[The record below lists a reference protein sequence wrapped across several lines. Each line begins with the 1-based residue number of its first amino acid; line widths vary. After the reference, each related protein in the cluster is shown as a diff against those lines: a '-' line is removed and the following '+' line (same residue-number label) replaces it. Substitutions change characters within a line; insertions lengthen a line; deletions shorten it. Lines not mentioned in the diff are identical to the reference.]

1 MWSWGGGG
9 RQCLVLRG
17 TRVPP
22 SCKWGGTEIGP
33 LLAQIG
39 RRGPTG
45 ARRGLP
51 TAEGAS
57 SNICSGVYHP
67 NHYKLSIH
75 SRSLL
80 ELGGSTP
87 ASTAVVLPVHCF
99 GRRLTSLSSIMVVI
113 WHCWTTMIM
122 RLGFCQLNDQTNE
135 NSLKFNIKSIKCT

>member
-1 MWSWGGGG
+1 MRKEEDRLANSLQALVVLDYKLTIDRRTPADVKLGRVG

-51 TAEGAS
+51 S
-57 SNICSGVYHP
+57 
-67 NHYKLSIH
+67 
-75 SRSLL
+75 
-80 ELGGSTP
+80 
-87 ASTAVVLPVHCF
+87 
-99 GRRLTSLSSIMVVI
+99 
-113 WHCWTTMIM
+113 
-122 RLGFCQLNDQTNE
+122 
-135 NSLKFNIKSIKCT
+135 